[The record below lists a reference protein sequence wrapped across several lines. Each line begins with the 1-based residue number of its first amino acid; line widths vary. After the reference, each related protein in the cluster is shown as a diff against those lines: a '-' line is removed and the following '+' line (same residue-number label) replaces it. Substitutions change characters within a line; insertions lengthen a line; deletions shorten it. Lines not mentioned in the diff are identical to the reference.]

1 MQRWHPFRQLLL
13 ARLREFYREPAV
25 IFWVYGF
32 PLLLAIGLGV
42 AFAGGDTGIAEYG
55 TQEASAVGIID
66 SPATAEAQALE
77 QRLRE
82 KGLVVHLE
90 SAEACY
96 GRLRT
101 GQTAV
106 VVVPGPTE
114 YRYVYDALR
123 PGSRMVR
130 YRVDDIIQH
139 WKAGSAIWHTADVVL
154 DEPGSRYIDFLIP
167 GLMGLNLMGGGLWGV
182 GYVVVDLRVR
192 KLLKRLLATPLRP
205 RDFLLALL
213 ASRLVFLVPEMLVL
227 VLAGRLLFGVP
238 VRGSVGT
245 LALVLVVGGAAFAGL
260 GLLLASR
267 TANTEV
273 VSGLINLLMLP
284 MWMLSGTFF
293 ASSRFPGWLQ
303 PFIAALPLTPLNHAL
318 RGVMLEGASLTAVLP
333 EVAILAG
340 WAVVSF
346 LVALKW
352 FRWG

>member
-1 MQRWHPFRQLLL
+1 MQRWHPFRQLVL

-42 AFAGGDTGIAEYG
+42 AFAGGDPGMAAYG
-55 TQEASAVGIID
+55 SQDATVVDIID
-66 SPATAEAQALE
+66 SPASSEAHALGQQLRDKGVVVYLAGAEHCRQ
-77 QRLRE
+77 
-82 KGLVVHLE
+82 
-90 SAEACY
+90 
-96 GRLRT
+96 RLRT
-101 GQTAV
+101 GQTALV
-106 VVVPGPTE
+106 IVPGPDG
-114 YRYVYDALR
+114 YQYVYDAVR
-123 PGSRMVR
+123 PGSRLVR
-130 YRVDDIIQH
+130 YRVDDIIQQ
-139 WKAGSAIWHTADVVL
+139 WKASGPRWRTVDVLL

-192 KLLKRLLATPLRP
+192 KLLKRLLATPMRA
-205 RDFLLALL
+205 RDFLLAVL

-238 VRGSVGT
+238 MRGSVAT
-245 LALVLVVGGAAFAGL
+245 LALVLIVGGAAFAGL

-293 ASSRFPGWLQ
+293 SSSRFPGWLQ
-303 PFIAALPLTPLNHAL
+303 PFIEALPLTPLNHAL
-318 RGVMLEGASLTAVLP
+318 RGVMLEGASLTAVLG
-333 EVAILAG
+333 EVAVLAG
-340 WAVVSF
+340 WTVVSF

>member
-1 MQRWHPFRQLLL
+1 MQRWHPFRQLVL

-25 IFWVYGF
+25 LFWVYGF

-42 AFAGGDTGIAEYG
+42 AFAGGDPGMAEFG
-55 TQEASAVGIID
+55 TQQATVVDIID
-66 SPATAEAQALE
+66 SPDSSEAQALG
-77 QRLRE
+77 QRLQE
-82 KGLVVHLE
+82 EGLVVHLAG
-90 SAEACY
+90 AEQCRQ
-96 GRLRT
+96 RLRT
-101 GQTAV
+101 GQTALV
-106 VVVPGPTE
+106 IVPRPDG
-114 YRYVYDALR
+114 YQYVYDAIR
-123 PGSRMVR
+123 PGSRLVR
-130 YRVDDIIQH
+130 YRVDDIVQR
-139 WKAGSAIWHTADVVL
+139 WKAAGSLWRTVDVLV

-192 KLLKRLLATPLRP
+192 KLLKRLLATPMRT
-205 RDFLLALL
+205 RDFLLAIL

-227 VLAGRLLFGVP
+227 VLAGWLLFGVP
-238 VRGSVGT
+238 MRGALGT
-245 LALVLVVGGAAFAGL
+245 LALVLIVGGAAFAGL

-303 PFIAALPLTPLNHAL
+303 PLIEALPLTPLNHAL
-318 RGVMLEGASLTAVLP
+318 RAVMLEGAPLASVLG

>member
-1 MQRWHPFRQLLL
+1 MHRWHPFWQLLL

-42 AFAGGDTGIAEYG
+42 AFAGGDPGIAEFG
-55 TQEASAVGIID
+55 TQEASAVGVID
-66 SPATAEAQALE
+66 SPDSAEAEALG

-82 KGLVVHLE
+82 EGLLVHVE
-90 SAEACY
+90 DAEACQR
-96 GRLRT
+96 RLRT
-101 GQTAV
+101 GQVAV
-106 VVVPGPTE
+106 VVVPGPAE
-114 YRYVYDALR
+114 YQYVYDALR
-123 PGSRMVR
+123 PGSRLVR
-130 YRVDDIIQH
+130 YRVDDVVQH
-139 WKAGSAIWHTADVVL
+139 WKAAGASWRTVDVLL
-154 DEPGSRYIDFLIP
+154 DEPGTRYIDFLIP

-213 ASRLVFLVPEMLVL
+213 TSRLVFLVPEMLVL

-238 VRGSVGT
+238 MRGAVGT

-318 RGVMLEGASLTAVLP
+318 RGVMLEGASLTAVLH
-333 EVAILAG
+333 EVATLAG